1 MLDIHPAIDYP
12 KTHFVIQRRDIAV
25 IGRLRGTIIEKQP
38 PEILLEVGGIGYE
51 VNMPMSCFY
60 ELPEVGQEAVIATHY
75 VVREDAQL
83 LYGFNKRSERDLFRE
98 VIKANG
104 VGPKLGL
111 AILSAMTASQ
121 FVLSVENEDITTLVK
136 IPGVGKKTAER
147 LVVEMKDR
155 LKGWGE
161 GDLFTPALDTAASNA
176 PVQDTAAA
184 ARAEDE
190 AVSALIALGYKPQQA
205 SKVVAQVA
213 APEMS
218 SETIIREAL
227 RSMV

>member
-1 MLDIHPAIDYP
+1 M
-12 KTHFVIQRRDIAV
+12 
-25 IGRLRGTIIEKQP
+25 IGRLRGIIIEKQP
-38 PEILLEVGGIGYE
+38 PEVLLEVGGIGYE
-51 VNMPMSCFY
+51 IQMPMSCFY
-60 ELPEVGQEAVIATHY
+60 ELPEVGQEAVISTHF

-83 LYGFNKRSERDLFRE
+83 LYGFNKRSERELFRE

-111 AILSAMTASQ
+111 AILSAMTAGQ

-176 PVQDTAAA
+176 AVADEPA

-190 AVSALIALGYKPQQA
+190 AVSALVALGYKPQQA
-205 SKVVAQVA
+205 SKVVSQVA
-213 APEMS
+213 QPDMS
-218 SETIIREAL
+218 SEAVIREAL

>member
-1 MLDIHPAIDYP
+1 M
-12 KTHFVIQRRDIAV
+12 
-25 IGRLRGTIIEKQP
+25 IGRLRGTILEKQP
-38 PEILLEVGGIGYE
+38 PEVIIEVGGIGYE
-51 VNMPMSCFY
+51 IQMPMSCFY
-60 ELPEVGQEAVIATHY
+60 ELPEVGQEAILCTHFI
-75 VVREDAQL
+75 VREDAQL
-83 LYGFNKRSERDLFRE
+83 LYGFNKKSERELFRE

-161 GDLFTPALDTAASNA
+161 GDLFTPASDAAASNA
-176 PVQDTAAA
+176 SVESSVSV
-184 ARAEDE
+184 RAEDE
-190 AVSALIALGYKPQQA
+190 AVSALVALGYKPQQA
-205 SKVVAQVA
+205 SKVVSQVVK
-213 APEMS
+213 PEMS
-218 SETIIREAL
+218 SENIIREAL